1 MPLNMSEFGL
11 NIIRFISNHYG
22 SVFLFRAGPFI
33 STCMLENKVIVTPT
47 LPKGK
52 KGWRPKTVV
61 ADSTTNIKKYP
72 KLEQKNYEKKEGRR
86 GKRKRER
93 RGHKN

>member
-1 MPLNMSEFGL
+1 
-11 NIIRFISNHYG
+11 
-22 SVFLFRAGPFI
+22 
-33 STCMLENKVIVTPT
+33 MLENYVMVTPT

-52 KGWRPKTVV
+52 KGWRSKTVV
-61 ADSTTNIKKYP
+61 ADSTTNIKKSP
-72 KLEQKNYEKKEGRR
+72 KLEQKNYEKKRG